1 MEPKETSGTK
11 AWLQFYDEGVPP
23 SIDYPQVPLDRLLA
37 ESASEH
43 PDHPAIIFGAAV
55 GSRVMDKALSYRQL
69 DDAVNRF
76 AAAMQKLGVKK
87 GDRVAMFMPNC
98 PQLVIAYYGT
108 MRAGGIAVPSNFLY
122 TADEM
127 EHQLNDAG
135 AQIVVSLS
143 SFYKAIHRIRGNT
156 RLRHVIVTNIKEY
169 FPTVLRVL
177 FTLAREKKE
186 GHRVAL
192 ASGDD
197 LWFQSLLGQASPS
210 PEAVEV
216 RPEDTACLIYTGG
229 TTGVPKGAEL
239 THRNVV
245 SNAVAGGCWSHSREA
260 GEVSIGALPFFHS
273 YGMTAAMNMTIA
285 TAGTMVLIPDPRDV
299 MHVMGSISKHRA
311 TLYSAVPTSYVRI
324 NTHPQVE
331 EFDLS
336 SVRVCLSGAA
346 PLPRNVQEAFQAITG
361 GKLVEAFGMTE
372 SSPASHVN
380 PLDRNKIGTIG
391 VPWPDTDARIV
402 DVDTGERELPQGDI
416 GEMIMQG
423 PQVMK
428 GYWRMPTETANVL
441 REHPSIGPGLW
452 LHSGDIA
459 RMDEEGYFQI
469 VDRMKDMIICGGF
482 NVYPRDIEDVLY
494 QHPAVH
500 LVGVVGIP
508 DEYRGETVKAFV
520 VLKEG
525 LTATEQEIIDHCR
538 EHLAKY
544 KVPSSVEFRS
554 ELPLSSCLR
563 RLPRRCRCKSRRW
576 KRTRPQAS
584 PGVRA
589 RPRPLAEPAFPR
601 RRSSVDPT
609 APFRR
614 RRCGR

>member
-1 MEPKETSGTK
+1 METKAQTGTK
-11 AWLQFYDEGVPP
+11 PWLQFYDEGVPAT
-23 SIDYPQVPLDRLLA
+23 IEYPPVPLDHLLA
-37 ESASEH
+37 ESAAKH

-55 GSRVMDKALSYRQL
+55 GSRIMDKAMSYRQL

-76 AAAMQKLGVKK
+76 ATAMQKLGVKK

-122 TADEM
+122 TAEEI

-135 AQIVVSLS
+135 AEITVTLS
-143 SFYKAIHRIRGNT
+143 SYYHKLHGIRAHT
-156 RLRHVIVTNIKEY
+156 KLRHIVVTNIKEY
-169 FPTVLRVL
+169 FPPLLRLL
-177 FTLAREKKE
+177 FTVAKEKKE
-186 GHRVAL
+186 GHRVEL
-192 ASGDD
+192 LSEDD
-197 LWFQSLLGQASPS
+197 FWFQPLLNTSAPT
-210 PEAVEV
+210 PKPVEV
-216 RPEDTACLIYTGG
+216 EPEDTACLIYTGG
-229 TTGVPKGAEL
+229 TTGVPKGAQL

-245 SNAVAGGCWSHSREA
+245 SNAIAGSYWSHSREA

-273 YGMTAAMNMTIA
+273 YGMTAVMNMSIV
-285 TAGTMVLIPDPRDV
+285 TACTMVLIPDPRDV
-299 MHVMGSISKHRA
+299 LHVMGSISKHKA
-311 TLYSAVPTSYVRI
+311 TLYSSVPTSYVRI
-324 NTHPQVE
+324 NTHPQVK

-346 PLPRNVQEAFQAITG
+346 PLPLQVQEAFQAITG

-372 SSPASHVN
+372 SSPATHVN

-402 DVDTGERELPQGDI
+402 DIDTGEEELPQGDI

-428 GYWRMPTETANVL
+428 GYWLAPTETANVL

-469 VDRMKDMIICGGF
+469 VDRKKDMIICGGF

-500 LVGVVGIP
+500 LAGVAGIP

-525 LTATEQEIIDHCR
+525 MSATEEELIAFCG

-544 KVPSSVEFRS
+544 KVPTSVEFRT
-554 ELPLSSCLR
+554 ELPLSALGKVLR
-563 RLPRRCRCKSRRW
+563 RELVSR
-576 KRTRPQAS
+576 
-584 PGVRA
+584 
-589 RPRPLAEPAFPR
+589 
-601 RRSSVDPT
+601 
-609 APFRR
+609 
-614 RRCGR
+614 